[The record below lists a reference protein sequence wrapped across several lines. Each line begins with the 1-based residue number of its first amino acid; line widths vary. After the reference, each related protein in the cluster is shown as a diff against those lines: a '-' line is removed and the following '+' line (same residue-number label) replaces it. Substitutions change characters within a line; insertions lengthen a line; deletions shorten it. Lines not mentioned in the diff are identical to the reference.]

1 MLRLLGICFLSAGCM
16 GLGWSL
22 KERLKKS
29 LEEMYQIRQMM
40 QMMQNEIIYSR
51 APLPEACLRIAG
63 RTGEPYRKAFAGIHK
78 EMSENRGTPFGTV
91 WKCRMEECVCG
102 LVLPVEEKARL
113 VELGG
118 SAGFMDG
125 GMQAQ
130 VLEQYIRR
138 LDLSIGKQE
147 KEMADKS
154 RVIMSLSVMG
164 GLLIAV
170 ILV

>member
-1 MLRLLGICFLSAGCM
+1 MLRLLGIAFLSAGCM

-29 LEEMYQIRQMM
+29 LEEMYQIRQII
-40 QMMQNEIIYSR
+40 QTMQNEIIYSR
-51 APLPEACLRIAG
+51 APLPE
-63 RTGEPYRKAFAGIHK
+63 PYRKAFAGIHK
-78 EMSENRGTPFGTV
+78 EMGENRGTPFGTV
-91 WKCRMEECVCG
+91 WKRQMEDCVCG
-102 LVLPVEEKARL
+102 LVLPAEEKARL

>member
-1 MLRLLGICFLSAGCM
+1 
-16 GLGWSL
+16 
-22 KERLKKS
+22 
-29 LEEMYQIRQMM
+29 
-40 QMMQNEIIYSR
+40 
-51 APLPEACLRIAG
+51 
-63 RTGEPYRKAFAGIHK
+63 
-78 EMSENRGTPFGTV
+78 MSENRGTPFGTV

>member
-1 MLRLLGICFLSAGCM
+1 MLRLLGLCFLSAGCM

-78 EMSENRGTPFGTV
+78 EMSENRGTPFGAV